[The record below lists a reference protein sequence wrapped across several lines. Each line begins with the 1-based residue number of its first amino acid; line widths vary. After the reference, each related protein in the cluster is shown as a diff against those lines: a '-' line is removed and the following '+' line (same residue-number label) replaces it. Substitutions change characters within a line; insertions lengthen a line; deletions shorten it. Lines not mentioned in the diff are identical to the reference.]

1 MEPIRESWADV
12 QVRLPPPR
20 PRIAP
25 GSYQARSA
33 TLTAFDAFNR
43 KNLEL
48 GFDVFQGEATDGVLL
63 ARIPLFIRMPGKRGL
78 SPNSRLARLL
88 YLLGSQPTRW
98 TKVNLDVLRNKLWFV
113 EIADAEQDS
122 NNDKLS
128 PQLAYS
134 VIKRVIS
141 RLA

>member
-1 MEPIRESWADV
+1 MEPISGQWADV
-12 QVRLPPPR
+12 QVRLPPAR
-20 PRIAP
+20 PRITP
-25 GSYQARSA
+25 GLYQARSA
-33 TLTAFDAFNR
+33 SLRIFDAFNR

-48 GFDVFQGEATDGVLL
+48 GFDVFEGEATDGVLL

-88 YLLGSQPTRW
+88 YLVGPQPTRW
-98 TKVNLDVLRNKLWFV
+98 TKVNLDMLRNKLWFV
-113 EIADAEQDS
+113 EIADTEQDS
-122 NNDKLS
+122 KNDKLS

-134 VIKRVIS
+134 VIRRMIS